1 MAALREALGSGYAGA
16 VSLEWER
23 QWHPE
28 LPPLADALRSAAA
41 RSWW

>member
-1 MAALREALGSGYAGA
+1 MAALRAALGGSFSGA

-28 LPPLADALRSAAA
+28 LPPLEDALRSAFD